1 MNPKI
6 FPSVHCMVSF
16 NTIFIVVGP
25 GLKIVNVKISK
36 KLTTQTVLSWKILHQ
51 LVNTINFQYYSY
63 LDSLLD
69 WIFGK

>member
-6 FPSVHCMVSF
+6 FPSVHCLVSLK
-16 NTIFIVVGP
+16 TLFIVVGP
-25 GLKIVNVKISK
+25 GLKFVNVKISK
-36 KLTTQTVLSWKILHQ
+36 KLTTQTVLSWNILHQ
-51 LVNTINFQYYSY
+51 LVNTLHLQYYSY